1 MALVAQGDE
10 SLALPGRRGRRLS
23 ASREPWEEMS
33 MALFRR
39 LDPAATGLVHQ
50 DQLQCIWPTLTQHV
64 EGVPRELKAQRRQ
77 RSAQVSTTEWQ
88 SLMAALCAV
97 VGARRFKSSMR
108 RADVVISKG
117 LQSPRTAPLASSV
130 SLPLYDPVPT
140 CPARTLLSSV
150 ETAAPAPE
158 APQESVAASAP
169 TTEPKPPAQ
178 ASAAPPPALPPAAA
192 KAEIGGAPD
201 AAKETAAPAPPR
213 NEVLAAEVETQSG
226 KQLPRPEE
234 APKDVQSAAQAA
246 ATAQVAEEVVPQA
259 PTSATSSPKAS
270 KTEPGSPQSPQS
282 PQSPAARDAVS
293 REAPKPSAAGEG
305 PEAAPASPQAAPRE
319 AQEAVTSSVPVVES
333 PSEETRSGKPPA
345 AAEGQP
351 SPVED
356 VGSPSNAS
364 PGAVH
369 QEPGSPAATT
379 PAPASSPKAQ
389 AAAASKEEN
398 TSPADAL
405 MDTEAPP
412 LPLDLNAAAEEGEEQ
427 AETTEAAAAIA
438 LIPIPKKEAAAVVHI
453 AEMPSAD
460 AAEAEAFARRFRR
473 LRAAEEETQQQRSTC
488 SLAKLVDD
496 DAQGNDEDEKHHEV
510 MGVNARILQEV
521 RTSPAGAEDLER
533 VEFNLAEPSGPRK
546 RQVWD
551 HRGNTV
557 MSWNEDLDEVTA
569 SRSKGASEY
578 RRDAPQATES
588 QSLGLGSRELPS
600 VASGG
605 QSSQGSVRLPKIDPK
620 LSRAHTAPSGVRLED
635 STEESLP
642 LKDSIQSALESSSV
656 KALRER
662 LRSEMTLHEQT
673 RAHAQEL
680 ERRLQLATSRK
691 RDLRASSE
699 DKPRFG
705 ISSGAPYTAK
715 AAKTEKE
722 KRSIVLPPLRTPKPS
737 VQSRRLGDPVGPVV
751 QDMLKEE
758 RMSALSRQEQSR
770 TRVQAFGKLGHAGLS
785 TWDVRLDEKVSRFQD
800 MRAFSESMWNSFY
813 DWNSQYQ
820 TLG

>member
-1 MALVAQGDE
+1 
-10 SLALPGRRGRRLS
+10 
-23 ASREPWEEMS
+23 

-77 RSAQVSTTEWQ
+77 RSVQVSTTEWQ

-117 LQSPRTAPLASSV
+117 IQSPRTAPLASSV
-130 SLPLYDPVPT
+130 SLPLYDPVPS

-158 APQESVAASAP
+158 APQESAAAP
-169 TTEPKPPAQ
+169 ATEPKPTAK
-178 ASAAPPPALPPAAA
+178 ASAAAPPALPPAEA
-192 KAEIGGAPD
+192 KVEISGASE
-201 AAKETAAPAPPR
+201 AAKETAAPAPPPR
-213 NEVLAAEVETQSG
+213 NEVHAAEVETQSG
-226 KQLPRPEE
+226 KQLSRPEE

-246 ATAQVAEEVVPQA
+246 ATAAQAAEEVAPQA
-259 PTSATSSPKAS
+259 PTSATSSPKAR
-270 KTEPGSPQSPQS
+270 KTEPGSPQS

-293 REAPKPSAAGEG
+293 QEANAGAQEAPKSPAAG
-305 PEAAPASPQAAPRE
+305 EAAPASPTAPPRE
-319 AQEAVTSSVPVVES
+319 AQEERPAEAELPKQVVTSAAPVIES
-333 PSEETRSGKPPA
+333 PSEETKPGQAPA
-345 AAEGQP
+345 EPEGQP

-364 PGAVH
+364 PGATR
-369 QEPGSPAATT
+369 QEPGSPAAATT
-379 PAPASSPKAQ
+379 PAPVSSPKAQ
-389 AAAASKEEN
+389 AAPSSKEEKP
-398 TSPADAL
+398 SADAL
-405 MDTEAPP
+405 VDAEETP
-412 LPLDLNAAAEEGEEQ
+412 LPLDLNGAAEEGEEP
-427 AETTEAAAAIA
+427 AETTEAAAALA
-438 LIPIPKKEAAAVVHI
+438 LIPVPKKEAAAVVHI

-473 LRAAEEETQQQRSTC
+473 LRAAEEETQQQRSTN

-496 DAQGNDEDEKHHEV
+496 DAQGDDQDEKHHEV

-533 VEFNLAEPSGPRK
+533 VEFNLADPSGPRK

-557 MSWNEDLDEVTA
+557 LSWNEDLDEVTA
-569 SRSKGASEY
+569 SRSRGASEY
-578 RRDAPQATES
+578 RRDAPLATDS
-588 QSLGLGSRELPS
+588 QSLGLGSREMPS

-605 QSSQGSVRLPKIDPK
+605 QSSQGSVRLPKIDQK
-620 LSRAHTAPSGVRLED
+620 MSRAHTAPSGVRLED

-642 LKDSIQSALESSSV
+642 LKDSIQGALESSSV

-691 RDLRASSE
+691 RDLRAASE